1 MQTHTPRP
9 LLYENAPQTTT
20 FIGGIT
26 VKLLSVWV
34 VPVVVLPFA
43 VWVVPLPVWVVPL
56 PVWVVPV
63 LPLPVWV
70 VPVLVLLF
78 AGVTDDTWSSGQ
90 SFLSGYAIITGTD
103 FGALITWH
111 FPLIQIYPTSQTH

>member
-34 VPVVVLPFA
+34 VPVVVLPF
-43 VWVVPLPVWVVPL
+43 